1 MGLGIDLGLLPPP
14 LDGSSGGRP
23 PLADSQGN
31 SGDAAPPAPAPAE
44 VEAGDVNFADSARGA
59 RLRGPAAGLLGDEA
73 DADGPS
79 SIAEMNV
86 LLPPDQRVPDET
98 GNTW

>member
-23 PLADSQGN
+23 PLAESQGN

-44 VEAGDVNFADSARGA
+44 AVNFADSARGA

-73 DADGPS
+73 DADGFS
-79 SIAEMNV
+79 SVAEMNV
-86 LLPPDQRVPDET
+86 LLPPERRVPDET